1 MADEPKGAAPP
12 AGPGGPLIEYPT
24 DYPFKV
30 IGLAGDDLAEHVRR
44 TLLGA
49 VPALVIDDVTT
60 RPSSGGKYLS
70 VTVNARLES
79 EEPRRAAYEALSR
92 DPRVVHYL

>member
-12 AGPGGPLIEYPT
+12 AGPGGPLLVYPT
-24 DYPFKV
+24 DYPFKA
-30 IGLAGDDLAEHVRR
+30 IGLAGDDLAEHVKR
-44 TLLGA
+44 TLLAA
-49 VPALVIDDVTT
+49 VPGLAIEDVTS

-79 EEPRRAAYEALSR
+79 EDQRRAVYQALST
-92 DPRVVHYL
+92 DPRIVHYL